1 MVSSRKIFAILL
13 SYGIFL
19 VFLVLF
25 LNRVIAFDESL
36 FFAIYSL
43 SNPYLGIFFNIIT
56 YVGSSIFLILLILL
70 FWFKNKK
77 KLSIHLLFAFI
88 LDTISLIIF
97 KWIFLRPR
105 PFETFPLGIEFEIG
119 PSFPS
124 GHSQQVFSG
133 MFILSRY
140 YKKYQVLFYVLAI
153 LVSLSRI
160 FLGLHYPLDVLI
172 GSVNG
177 IIVGMTALKIPIKK
191 IEKFIKH

>member
-56 YVGSSIFLILLILL
+56 YVGSSIFLILLIVL
-70 FWFKNKK
+70 FWLKNKK

-105 PFETFPLGIEFEIG
+105 PFEAFSLGLEFEIG

-140 YKKYQVLFYVLAI
+140 YKKYQVLFYALAI